1 MNLLQKF
8 DTSLS
13 IDDVGYVSLAEIILQ
28 IQNRLSQQYSMSL
41 VPTVIAADAPAA
53 AVAAYEEKAAKNAKV
68 ILKTIYKSLSDVSTN
83 IFTTHQQSIGAAG
96 VMTWQKARQALLTC
110 FATKIDVQEIRFQMD
125 NCVQSATE
133 SPRAYFNRLLSAIRC
148 LRIGL
153 DVANGDGL
161 DGSAGIAG
169 TVTPVSEPYYFLA
182 NYNDNDYL
190 KTRFFRG
197 LTQNIRT
204 EWNHVHSSHKSQS
217 VLVQGN
223 LTHMVEWAE
232 RYWTNSTKD
241 SLKKITAAP
250 KKILHAM
257 LDNDQTD
264 ANDSDQLFQL
274 SKKSKIENPL
284 QQMLDSNRQ
293 LMESQRQNNDALV
306 SSLLASFRTN
316 TGNQMENKDSGF
328 RSSRPP
334 PPNRNRFNG
343 KSITTLVKPKV
354 CWTCKG
360 DHFAQHCP
368 SISRLEQLILL
379 LNRVYRMNRGKNDP
393 PTTIEKL
400 CLSENVAPPTLE
412 ETTRLDNIYRPLKE
426 SVTKR
431 SMGSNAR
438 GYCHFCHATGLWTR
452 ECKSFCPYCKI
463 NGHGWETCS
472 NPTYVAHV
480 RTRLQS
486 FPPSDPLV
494 VNALFSLIEMDEVGD
509 AFVMDDVY

>member
-1 MNLLQKF
+1 
-8 DTSLS
+8 
-13 IDDVGYVSLAEIILQ
+13 
-28 IQNRLSQQYSMSL
+28 
-41 VPTVIAADAPAA
+41 
-53 AVAAYEEKAAKNAKV
+53 
-68 ILKTIYKSLSDVSTN
+68 
-83 IFTTHQQSIGAAG
+83 
-96 VMTWQKARQALLTC
+96 
-110 FATKIDVQEIRFQMD
+110 
-125 NCVQSATE
+125 
-133 SPRAYFNRLLSAIRC
+133 
-148 LRIGL
+148 
-153 DVANGDGL
+153 
-161 DGSAGIAG
+161 
-169 TVTPVSEPYYFLA
+169 
-182 NYNDNDYL
+182 
-190 KTRFFRG
+190 
-197 LTQNIRT
+197 
-204 EWNHVHSSHKSQS
+204 
-217 VLVQGN
+217 
-223 LTHMVEWAE
+223 
-232 RYWTNSTKD
+232 
-241 SLKKITAAP
+241 
-250 KKILHAM
+250 
-257 LDNDQTD
+257 
-264 ANDSDQLFQL
+264 
-274 SKKSKIENPL
+274 
-284 QQMLDSNRQ
+284 
-293 LMESQRQNNDALV
+293 
-306 SSLLASFRTN
+306 
-316 TGNQMENKDSGF
+316 MENKDNGF

-438 GYCHFCHATGLWTR
+438 GYCHFCHATGHWTR

-472 NPTYVAHV
+472 NPSYVAHV